1 MNEESKRALGIL
13 KILSVDMINNAASGH
28 PGIALSAAPIVYSLY
43 TRHLKINPQD
53 PNWVNRDR
61 FILSA
66 GHGSALLY
74 AMLYLAGYK
83 ITLDDLVNFRKLG
96 SITPGHPE
104 YGKTP
109 GVDMSTGPLGQGL
122 AMSVGVALA
131 ERYIG
136 AVIDESLAKQKIID
150 HYTYVLCSDG
160 DLMEGVAYEAASFAG
175 VQGLNKLIVLYD
187 SNDVTLDAPLKNSF
201 KDNILTRFESMGWN
215 TDYVKEGNDLKEI
228 DKAINRAKK
237 SVNKPTVIEIKTVIG
252 RGTYNEGKSVVHGKP
267 LTKDDTDNLR
277 RNLGI
282 TTAPFE
288 IDKKVLDYVR
298 QEIANRVQKPYQ
310 AWQEYYQ
317 KYRNLMDPDIQRN
330 IAFLEKKDIIANFE
344 SQNFKIQDN
353 YFEELRESNSKII
366 NLISDRT
373 KFFLGGSAD
382 LSSSCKTNLY
392 KELDLTKQNP
402 QGRNIYF
409 GIREHAMGA
418 IINGMALSGLHTY
431 GSTFLSFADYLK
443 PALRMAA
450 LMNLPVTYIFTHDTI
465 SVGQDGP
472 THQPIEQLTMLR
484 TTPNLNVYRPA
495 DIREVIGCWDIIIKQ
510 QKPSA
515 LVISKDPLRI
525 ISGSD
530 SEQTKQGAYVISPEE
545 GTLQAVIIATGS
557 ELTMV
562 NNVKSEIKANYP
574 GLRLVSMPSLEL
586 FLKQDVTYQQTIIPP
601 QSKVIVVEAGNPLI
615 WCQFTALSNIIG
627 LQDFGLSGRSEE
639 VKQHFKIDYNSIK
652 ERIIGLL
659 K

>member
-1 MNEESKRALGIL
+1 
-13 KILSVDMINNAASGH
+13 
-28 PGIALSAAPIVYSLY
+28 
-43 TRHLKINPQD
+43 
-53 PNWVNRDR
+53 
-61 FILSA
+61 
-66 GHGSALLY
+66 
-74 AMLYLAGYK
+74 
-83 ITLDDLVNFRKLG
+83 
-96 SITPGHPE
+96 
-104 YGKTP
+104 
-109 GVDMSTGPLGQGL
+109 
-122 AMSVGVALA
+122 
-131 ERYIG
+131 
-136 AVIDESLAKQKIID
+136 ID

-237 SVNKPTVIEIKTVIG
+237 SVNKPTIIEIKTVIG

-288 IDKKVLDYVR
+288 IDKKILDYVR

-515 LVISKDPLRI
+515 LVICKDPLRI

-530 SEQTKQGAYVISPEE
+530 SEQTKQGAYIVSPEE
-545 GTLQAVIIATGS
+545 GALQAVIIATGS

-586 FLKQDVTYQQTIIPP
+586 FLKQDATYQQTIIPP

-615 WCQFTALSNIIG
+615 WCQFTTLSNIIG

>member
-1 MNEESKRALGIL
+1 M
-13 KILSVDMINNAASGH
+13 
-28 PGIALSAAPIVYSLY
+28 
-43 TRHLKINPQD
+43 
-53 PNWVNRDR
+53 
-61 FILSA
+61 
-66 GHGSALLY
+66 
-74 AMLYLAGYK
+74 
-83 ITLDDLVNFRKLG
+83 
-96 SITPGHPE
+96 
-104 YGKTP
+104 
-109 GVDMSTGPLGQGL
+109 
-122 AMSVGVALA
+122 
-131 ERYIG
+131 
-136 AVIDESLAKQKIID
+136 
-150 HYTYVLCSDG
+150 
-160 DLMEGVAYEAASFAG
+160 
-175 VQGLNKLIVLYD
+175 
-187 SNDVTLDAPLKNSF
+187 
-201 KDNILTRFESMGWN
+201 
-215 TDYVKEGNDLKEI
+215 
-228 DKAINRAKK
+228 
-237 SVNKPTVIEIKTVIG
+237 
-252 RGTYNEGKSVVHGKP
+252 
-267 LTKDDTDNLR
+267 
-277 RNLGI
+277 
-282 TTAPFE
+282 
-288 IDKKVLDYVR
+288 
-298 QEIANRVQKPYQ
+298 QKPYQ

-574 GLRLVSMPSLEL
+574 GIRIVSMPSLEL

-627 LQDFGLSGRSEE
+627 LQDFGISGRSEE